1 MIILSAT
8 ILPKENAVN
17 SIKRVES
24 IIEKNNISSSIMEV
38 INEKKAGSKPFLL
51 GGASKLGKYSDPL
64 TSFVNYYIGSMV
76 ADRNGNFFLTQK
88 IIVYGYS
95 LQELVIRFDTYN
107 NQYPKSVAVRGG
119 SIKRTISCDS
129 PILTIGD
136 LDGANQYTIEISNWN
151 TPYYPLRIQGI
162 YTVYVEVASN
172 KILSGCNYTIKDRDN
187 ITEPSYGVFS
197 NTSNFSFIDYDNEIL
212 FFSEQSALSSGLELS
227 LYLSNTAVPNK
238 QELIGKHPTKQWNYD
253 NYNKTCRVTL
263 QDDLIDL
270 QKIQAPKVELTKNVT
285 MYDVFD
291 YLRAK
296 IAYKYSFNSLSEEI
310 LQYLAN
316 IKLEYYYLDAGT
328 LWEQFDKFCKAC
340 GLYMYQDKNNRI
352 VLSFGRE

>member
-1 MIILSAT
+1 MIVLSAT
-8 ILPKENAVN
+8 ILPKENALN
-17 SIKRVES
+17 SIRSVQSS
-24 IIEKNNISSSIMEV
+24 IERNNISSSITEV
-38 INEKKAGSKPFLL
+38 INEKKAGGKPFLL
-51 GGASKLGKYSDPL
+51 GASKLGKYSDPL
-64 TSFVNYYIGSMV
+64 TSFVNYYIGSV
-76 ADRNGNFFLTQK
+76 ASNHNGNFYFTYY
-88 IIVYGYS
+88 INVYGYG

-107 NQYPKSVAVRGG
+107 NQHPKTVRIYGG
-119 SIKRTISCDS
+119 SINRIITCDS

-151 TPYYPLRIQGI
+151 TSYYPLRIQGI
-162 YTVYVEVASN
+162 YTVYIEVASN

-187 ITEPSYGVFS
+187 ITEPSYGIFS

-212 FFSEQSALSSGLELS
+212 FFSEQSALSSGLEVS
-227 LYLSNTAVPNK
+227 LYLSNTEVPNK

-263 QDDLIDL
+263 QDDLVNL
-270 QKIQAPKVELTKNVT
+270 QKTQARKVELTRNVT

-291 YLRAK
+291 YLRSK
-296 IAYKYSFNSLSEEI
+296 IQYKYYFASLSEEI
-310 LQYLAN
+310 LQYLLN
-316 IKLEYYYLDAGT
+316 IKLEYYYLEAGT
-328 LWEQFDKFCKAC
+328 LWKQFDKFCKAC